1 MIGRMMKGHVPVI
14 EPSLDLF
21 TMPVLSRN
29 RGIRN
34 IWMKRST
41 MREVS
46 LSTGHTLAIHLS
58 PP

>member
-1 MIGRMMKGHVPVI
+1 MKGHVSVI
-14 EPSLDLF
+14 EPWLDLF
-21 TMPVLSRN
+21 TMPVPFQN

-41 MREVS
+41 MREAS

-58 PP
+58 PS